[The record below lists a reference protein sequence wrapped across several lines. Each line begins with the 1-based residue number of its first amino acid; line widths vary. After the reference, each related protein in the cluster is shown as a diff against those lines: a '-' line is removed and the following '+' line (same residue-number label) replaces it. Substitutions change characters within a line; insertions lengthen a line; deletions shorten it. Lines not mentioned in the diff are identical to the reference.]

1 MKNFRILMV
10 LIAGFVAFGTMVP
23 TAAYAGCAKG
33 KVCEK
38 TTCDKKCEKKECC
51 KKKCDKMK
59 VCEKTGKKVCDKSAK
74 KCDKMKI
81 CEKTGKKVCSKSAK
95 KCTKGMATHP
105 HNDPSRYND

>member
-10 LIAGFVAFGTMVP
+10 LVAGFVAFGTMVP

-59 VCEKTGKKVCDKSAK
+59 VCEKTGKKVCAK
-74 KCDKMKI
+74 
-81 CEKTGKKVCSKSAK
+81 KKVCSKSAK

-105 HNDPSRYND
+105 HNDPSRYNN